1 MKMALLLYCL
11 ENGTHTG
18 KVLNSDIIFFAE
30 YFPNPMRQENE
41 SSWRRFTDQQEV
53 IPDNCTCAL
62 MEKEFLKMAEHAYKN
77 IRRQDGST
85 ESFVRFQKE
94 LSETN
99 AIINESLS
107 VLKNMKSICEHRH
120 LNKY

>member
-1 MKMALLLYCL
+1 MITDTVCFDKALIITTYCSL
-11 ENGTHTG
+11 SE
-18 KVLNSDIIFFAE
+18 F
-30 YFPNPMRQENE
+30 FPNQFRPENDLN
-41 SSWRRFTDQQEV
+41 WRRFTDQQDV
-53 IPDNCTCAL
+53 VTDNCTCAL

-99 AIINESLS
+99 SIINESLS
-107 VLKNMKSICEHRH
+107 VLKNMKNICEHRH
-120 LNKY
+120 VNKF